1 MIQKKKNWITRNI
14 ENNSRNLSEIDQIS
28 KGYIRYKGLKL
39 SLIYEKAKEEH
50 VLLENNILRVFH
62 LEESYEKKGNNYSL
76 AKCESRKFLYDRL
89 LFLSKQINID
99 YNSLKIRSYR
109 ARWGSCNLK
118 GDISLNWKLI
128 MLPESVI
135 DYVLIHE
142 LVHVLRHD
150 HSKFFWQL
158 VEKKCPNYKEKKMA
172 KREWWIFNCLWL
184 D

>member
-1 MIQKKKNWITRNI
+1 MLRIKNRQAEILCPYYTSTCYLRKLIQKKKNWITRNI

-39 SLIYEKAKEEH
+39 SLIFEKAKEEH
-50 VLLENNILRVFH
+50 VLLDNNILKLFH
-62 LEESYEKKGNNYSL
+62 SEESFEKKGRIIIL
-76 AKCESRKFLYDRL
+76 WLKCESRKFLNYRL
-89 LFLSKQINID
+89 LFLSKQININF
-99 YNSLKIRSYR
+99 NSLKIRSYR

-150 HSKFFWQL
+150 HSKFFGS
-158 VEKKCPNYKEKKMA
+158 
-172 KREWWIFNCLWL
+172 
-184 D
+184 